1 MRCRPSGIQTGF
13 KNCCN
18 EAKGKLYDNMGSF
31 PAFVSLS
38 LIKDV
43 YNLVN
48 VFFALN
54 SLKGH
59 AIEKVIITN
68 AKSYVQ
74 YVAHVSPD
82 GSLTV
87 YNFAEV
93 PRNVAEYFQSLLKQ
107 NQGKAIEVTD
117 GVFNKVFG
125 EYALKEIGFTA
136 LSTLTSMA
144 INDPV
149 VSSVVN
155 LAMYSVLVKLN
166 FLQFSPLTFAS
177 LVAGVVMSFFMGS
190 CDQQDIL
197 TSTFKESGYCHYV
210 GSRCIKKFFGVCLQ
224 KSKVYCCF
232 NSKLARIIHEQGR
245 SQLSTFGPDGS
256 WGSAKHPN
264 CRGFTPEEFQ
274 AIDFNQI
281 DFSEYIGDIE
291 RNVRQNVEQS
301 IGTTLQEKL
310 NVYGK

>member
-1 MRCRPSGIQTGF
+1 
-13 KNCCN
+13 
-18 EAKGKLYDNMGSF
+18 
-31 PAFVSLS
+31 
-38 LIKDV
+38 
-43 YNLVN
+43 
-48 VFFALN
+48 
-54 SLKGH
+54 
-59 AIEKVIITN
+59 
-68 AKSYVQ
+68 
-74 YVAHVSPD
+74 
-82 GSLTV
+82 
-87 YNFAEV
+87 
-93 PRNVAEYFQSLLKQ
+93 
-107 NQGKAIEVTD
+107 
-117 GVFNKVFG
+117 
-125 EYALKEIGFTA
+125 GFTA
-136 LSTLTSMA
+136 LSILTSMA

-155 LAMYSVLVKLN
+155 LAMYSALVKLG
-166 FLQFSPLTFAS
+166 FLQFNPLTFAG
-177 LVAGVVMSFFMGS
+177 LVAGVIMSFFMGS

-210 GSRCIKKFFGVCLQ
+210 GKRCIKKFLGVCLQ

-245 SQLSTFGPDGS
+245 PQLSTFGSDGS

-310 NVYGK
+310 NTFGK